1 MKYLSH
7 FTLSILCAVFFVYS
21 YSISV
26 LAEDGCFDMDIVSR
40 GIYGLVWSPDGSR
53 VAAAVYEVDLED
65 CIRNARIE
73 ILDGASG
80 AIISTLQENGSITIN
95 NLVWRDAV
103 RLLSGDQLGWIRQW
117 DTNSGQM
124 ISSIQASNTAITSL
138 SIHPDGNRILAGG
151 YDNVA
156 RVFDFDGNLLQSYDF
171 GAGPYPGLT
180 SSIHWNAYS
189 PNGLLIAVSGISPG
203 SSDTFVRIMD
213 AESLTIIATL
223 PLQFVDPVVGDWS
236 PDSTR
241 IAIISD
247 NHSGQIWDVT
257 TLQQISDLQGHLRP
271 IIGIS
276 WSSDGIQIATG
287 SQDGTV
293 KIWNAINGQFMQT
306 IQPNGIEEVY
316 RVDWNVDGKLA
327 FGGQVTIDPRSGAT
341 PPPAVEIRLVPHF
354 FDPCDNPDETWIFE
368 QASSELS
375 WSPDGNR
382 LAFAS
387 YSVNSDQ
394 CFVRSK
400 VEILDQNGQLLM
412 VLVQQNVP
420 IWGLAW
426 DASGTRLATSD
437 AYGYVTIWNALSG
450 QLLNSFRLSNRA
462 ILELSWHPNNLWLAA
477 GGYDNNVII
486 LDAATG
492 QVIMDRSLGATDLP
506 GLTAAIIWMKWNP
519 DGTYLAVGNAD
530 GMFYILN
537 GLNLS
542 SVMTMAIGQ
551 ILGSWS
557 PDGSKIIM
565 ASDGT
570 DGNIGYVWDVETGQ
584 NLFSLNGHLDRI
596 YGMAWSPFGDF
607 IVTSSRD
614 ATIRIWN
621 AATGELLSTFTF
633 PDSVTET
640 LHLDWSV
647 QNKIAFGVANNVEA
661 ESTSDLTPLFIPPS
675 SIPTVHPPADTP
687 KGKNRQNSL

>member
-1 MKYLSH
+1 
-7 FTLSILCAVFFVYS
+7 
-21 YSISV
+21 
-26 LAEDGCFDMDIVSR
+26 
-40 GIYGLVWSPDGSR
+40 
-53 VAAAVYEVDLED
+53 
-65 CIRNARIE
+65 
-73 ILDGASG
+73 
-80 AIISTLQENGSITIN
+80 
-95 NLVWRDAV
+95 
-103 RLLSGDQLGWIRQW
+103 
-117 DTNSGQM
+117 
-124 ISSIQASNTAITSL
+124 
-138 SIHPDGNRILAGG
+138 
-151 YDNVA
+151 
-156 RVFDFDGNLLQSYDF
+156 
-171 GAGPYPGLT
+171 
-180 SSIHWNAYS
+180 
-189 PNGLLIAVSGISPG
+189 
-203 SSDTFVRIMD
+203 
-213 AESLTIIATL
+213 
-223 PLQFVDPVVGDWS
+223 
-236 PDSTR
+236 
-241 IAIISD
+241 
-247 NHSGQIWDVT
+247 
-257 TLQQISDLQGHLRP
+257 
-271 IIGIS
+271 
-276 WSSDGIQIATG
+276 
-287 SQDGTV
+287 
-293 KIWNAINGQFMQT
+293 
-306 IQPNGIEEVY
+306 
-316 RVDWNVDGKLA
+316 
-327 FGGQVTIDPRSGAT
+327 
-341 PPPAVEIRLVPHF
+341 
-354 FDPCDNPDETWIFE
+354 
-368 QASSELS
+368 
-375 WSPDGNR
+375 
-382 LAFAS
+382 
-387 YSVNSDQ
+387 
-394 CFVRSK
+394 
-400 VEILDQNGQLLM
+400 
-412 VLVQQNVP
+412 

-426 DASGTRLATSD
+426 DAAGTRLATSD

-462 ILELSWHPNNLWLAA
+462 ILKLSWHPNNLWLAA

-506 GLTAAIIWMKWNP
+506 GLAAAISWMKWNP

-530 GMFYILN
+530 GSLYILN

-570 DGNIGYVWDVETGQ
+570 DGNIGYVWDMETGQ
-584 NLFSLNGHLDRI
+584 NLFSLNGHLDLI

-633 PDSVTET
+633 PDSVIET